1 MKRIFKYLSK
11 YKIESV
17 LAPLFKMLE
26 ATFELLVPLVIKK
39 LIDVGIVQGDRMYI
53 LSMCGLLVLFCAIG
67 YISAVTAQYFSA
79 KAAVGVAE
87 DLRHDLYAKVQKF
100 TYRDLDRI
108 GVSNIITRLIGDVGQ
123 VQTGINMTLRLLLR
137 SPFIVFGAMIMAFT
151 IDVKCALV
159 FAVAIPLLLAVVFTI
174 MLVTIPLF
182 VKVQENLE
190 RILRVIRQNLTGVRV
205 IRAFG
210 IEQKESAAFDRE
222 NDAHF
227 RLSRFVSRI
236 SVLLSPLTYLII
248 NIAIVV
254 LIYTG
259 AIRMEYGLLTQGA
272 LIALYDYMSQ
282 ILIELIKFAN
292 FVILLTKSA
301 ASAARIDEFFA
312 LGEPLA
318 RTSAPDIETDA
329 HLIFDRVSFG
339 YTAGTK
345 VLSDISF
352 SAKRGQTIGVI
363 GGTGSGKTSLV
374 NLIPRFYDAD
384 VGGIYLDGKNVRTLD
399 AVSLRHRIGVV
410 PQKAELFSGSIRE
423 NLAFGNPDAT
433 EEEMLA
439 AVHTAQGDDILCE
452 KEGLDTY
459 LAEGG
464 KNLSG
469 GQRQRLTIARALV
482 ADPEILILDDSAS
495 ALDYATDA
503 RLRAAIAERK
513 DPPTTLIVSQR
524 TAAVMHADLILVLD
538 RGCLVG
544 KGKHDDL
551 MKSCEVYREI
561 YESQFKEADA
571 E

>member
-222 NDAHF
+222 ND
-227 RLSRFVSRI
+227 
-236 SVLLSPLTYLII
+236 
-248 NIAIVV
+248 
-254 LIYTG
+254 
-259 AIRMEYGLLTQGA
+259 
-272 LIALYDYMSQ
+272 
-282 ILIELIKFAN
+282 
-292 FVILLTKSA
+292 
-301 ASAARIDEFFA
+301 
-312 LGEPLA
+312 GEPVFLLGLA
-318 RTSAPDIETDA
+318 GQPHFGVAQPPD
-329 HLIFDRVSFG
+329 
-339 YTAGTK
+339 
-345 VLSDISF
+345 LSDHQYRDRGFDLHGRDPHGIR
-352 SAKRGQTIGVI
+352 SAHAGCVDR
-363 GGTGSGKTSLV
+363 
-374 NLIPRFYDAD
+374 P
-384 VGGIYLDGKNVRTLD
+384 
-399 AVSLRHRIGVV
+399 LR
-410 PQKAELFSGSIRE
+410 L
-423 NLAFGNPDAT
+423 
-433 EEEMLA
+433 
-439 AVHTAQGDDILCE
+439 
-452 KEGLDTY
+452 Y
-459 LAEGG
+459 
-464 KNLSG
+464 
-469 GQRQRLTIARALV
+469 V
-482 ADPEILILDDSAS
+482 ADPHRTDQICKLCHSA
-495 ALDYATDA
+495 DQI
-503 RLRAAIAERK
+503 RCKR
-513 DPPTTLIVSQR
+513 
-524 TAAVMHADLILVLD
+524 HA
-538 RGCLVG
+538 
-544 KGKHDDL
+544 H
-551 MKSCEVYREI
+551 
-561 YESQFKEADA
+561 
-571 E
+571 